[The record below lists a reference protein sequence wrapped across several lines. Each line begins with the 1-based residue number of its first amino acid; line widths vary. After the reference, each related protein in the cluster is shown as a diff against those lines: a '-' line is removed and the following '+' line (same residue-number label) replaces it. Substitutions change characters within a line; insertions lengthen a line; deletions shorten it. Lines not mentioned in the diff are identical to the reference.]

1 MSICLQNSGSV
12 NITLRVACT
21 RSRSCLNRGKSQST
35 GLEKRNRVIW
45 DVFKQKQHWPKV
57 LAHSMRHFDCESLP
71 TFHSSSKNC
80 WTQAM
85 CSNFSQKQTHLYKTK
100 MFCQWT
106 ADPQDKV
113 SLISY
118 EHICTMLNHFC
129 PHVVHTH
136 WAYSQIYYLILL
148 SYTFSLKTKNELIL
162 CFEPVLDRFEVSN
175 LLSASLKILSMFC
188 CVVEQ
193 AW

>member
-1 MSICLQNSGSV
+1 MSFGFRTPQKPEGQEQIGERSCNLWALHSVNVDEAQANRNELAGSGKMSICLQNSGSV

-80 WTQAM
+80 
-85 CSNFSQKQTHLYKTK
+85 
-100 MFCQWT
+100 
-106 ADPQDKV
+106 
-113 SLISY
+113 
-118 EHICTMLNHFC
+118 
-129 PHVVHTH
+129 
-136 WAYSQIYYLILL
+136 
-148 SYTFSLKTKNELIL
+148 
-162 CFEPVLDRFEVSN
+162 
-175 LLSASLKILSMFC
+175 
-188 CVVEQ
+188 
-193 AW
+193 